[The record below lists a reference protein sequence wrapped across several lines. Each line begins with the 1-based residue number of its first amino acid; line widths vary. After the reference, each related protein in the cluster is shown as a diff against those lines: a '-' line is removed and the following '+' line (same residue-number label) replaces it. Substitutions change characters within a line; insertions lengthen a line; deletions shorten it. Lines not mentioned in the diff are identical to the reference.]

1 MLRKKTQKRIKSI
14 TGKKFKSSKKL
25 TSYIEGIE
33 IALTQL
39 ENLNKEGGT
48 KEQFISRRD
57 MAIFLV
63 EEFSKNVCPEIF
75 NKTK

>member
-14 TGKKFKSSKKL
+14 TGKKFKSSKKVAP
-25 TSYIEGIE
+25 YVERIE

-39 ENLNKEGGT
+39 VNMQKLTGAE
-48 KEQFISRRD
+48 EQIIARYD
-57 MAIFLV
+57 MAIFQV
-63 EEFSKNVCPEIF
+63 EKCARDMYPEIF